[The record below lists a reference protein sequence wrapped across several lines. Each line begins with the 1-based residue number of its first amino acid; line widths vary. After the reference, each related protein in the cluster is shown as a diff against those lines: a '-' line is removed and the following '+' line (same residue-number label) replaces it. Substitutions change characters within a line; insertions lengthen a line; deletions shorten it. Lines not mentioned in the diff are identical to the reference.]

1 MYFEVF
7 LKIILA
13 FFAVFGMYS
22 LFKFV
27 FTAVLGYENI
37 RIVIEV
43 DTQEVADNIEAYL
56 REARENCLALFG
68 KQIAV
73 IIRREYLNEK
83 LEKKLER
90 RHIKYY
96 VI

>member
-7 LKIILA
+7 LKIIVA
-13 FFAVFGMYS
+13 FFAVFGIYS
-22 LFKFV
+22 LCNFV
-27 FTAVLGYENI
+27 FTTFLGYDNI
-37 RIVIEV
+37 RIVLEV
-43 DTQEVADNIEAYL
+43 DTQEVADNIERYL
-56 REARENCLALFG
+56 SEARENCLALCG

-83 LEKKLER
+83 LIKKLDR